1 MEARRPAVRAALR
14 ALYGESADAWA
25 ERILKVALRAGRCRP
40 AELQASDRERLRD
53 PRWFLGQDIAGY
65 SCYLDHFAGAL
76 ADLRRRADY
85 LSELGIRVLHLLP
98 IWKRRSGE
106 SDGGFAVSD
115 HGAVDSRY
123 GTNDELFELAGE
135 LRARRISLCMDF
147 VLNHV
152 ADDHP
157 WASAAQRD
165 EASYGKFFHFIGD
178 EAEIRAFNASVPS
191 VFPAT
196 APGNFTW
203 VPARGDWVWTT
214 FYPYQW
220 DLNYANPRVLFEIV
234 KILLKLANLGVEMFR
249 LDSIPYLWKRQGS
262 DCRNQP
268 EVHELLRV
276 LRAAVEIAAPGVLLM
291 AEAIVEAAEQ
301 RRYLGDMQHREAH
314 LAYNNAQML
323 ELWAALADGDA
334 RKLGAQAV
342 RSAPPA
348 GAGWVHYARCHDE
361 IGWCNLPEPG
371 RAERAQRLD
380 DFFSGR
386 VPNSFSTG
394 QSFESAPGAI
404 PGTCGTLASLAGLE
418 RAREEGDSKAL
429 ELARRRIWL
438 MHGIICSMQGLPFFF
453 MGDEIGL
460 CNVRGALPRKGG
472 GDGRNLHRPA
482 MDWDRALLRADP
494 ASIEAAIWGDLRELL
509 MRRRELLCLHAE
521 AGLEVFPT
529 PHCQVL
535 CMVRRTPGETLV
547 VLANFSAERLWLA
560 PLADSMR
567 VSPRRV
573 DVLSGQRA
581 NLAEPFWL
589 EPYDLLWLAP
599 AS

>member
-1 MEARRPAVRAALR
+1 MW
-14 ALYGESADAWA
+14 AD
-25 ERILKVALRAGRCRP
+25 RILKVALRAGRCRP
-40 AELQASDRERLRD
+40 AELQELDRERLRD
-53 PRWFLGQDIAGY
+53 PRWFLDQELAGY
-65 SCYLDHFAGAL
+65 SCYLDRYAGTL
-76 ADLRRRADY
+76 SDLRRRADY
-85 LSELGIRVLHLLP
+85 MSELGIRVLHLLP
-98 IWKRRSGE
+98 IWKRRNGE

-115 HGAVDSRY
+115 HAAVDSRY
-123 GTNDELFELAGE
+123 GTNDELFDLAGE

-157 WASAAQRD
+157 WARAAQHG
-165 EASYGKFFHFIGD
+165 EADYGDYFHFIGD
-178 EAEIRAFNASVPS
+178 EAEIRAFNASAHS

-203 VPARGDWVWTT
+203 VPARDDWVWTT

-249 LDSIPYLWKRQGS
+249 LDSIPYLWKRRGS

-276 LRAAVEIAAPGVLLM
+276 LRAVVEIAAPGVLLM

-301 RRYLGDMQHREAH
+301 RRYLGDAQRREAH

-323 ELWAALADGDA
+323 ELWGALADGDA
-334 RKLGAQAV
+334 RKLGAQAA
-342 RSAPPA
+342 SGAPPA

-371 RAERAQRLD
+371 RAARARRLD

-386 VPNSFSTG
+386 APNSFSAG
-394 QSFESAPGAI
+394 QSFESAPGAV
-404 PGTCGTLASLAGLE
+404 PGTCGTLASLVGLE

-429 ELARRRIWL
+429 NLARRRIRL
-438 MHGIICSMQGLPFFF
+438 MHGIICSMPGLPIFF

-460 CNVRGALPRKGG
+460 CNVRSALPGESG
-472 GDGRNLHRPA
+472 GDGRNLHRPD
-482 MDWDRALLRADP
+482 MDWERALLRAN
-494 ASIEAAIWGDLRELL
+494 ASSVEAAIWGDLRELL
-509 MRRRELLCLHAE
+509 VRRRGLSCLHAE
-521 AGLEVFPT
+521 AGLEIFPA
-529 PHCQVL
+529 PKRQVL
-535 CMVRRTPGETLV
+535 CMVRRTSGETLV

-573 DVLSGQRA
+573 DMLGGRRA